1 MTKEYIISVENTSKK
16 ETNNMSTLD
25 KIIVVWFIAKMI
37 NLMVLAFKRIFK
49 K

>member
-25 KIIVVWFIAKMI
+25 KIIVVWFVAKAI
-37 NLMVLAFKRIFK
+37 NILVLLYKRYVSK
-49 K
+49 